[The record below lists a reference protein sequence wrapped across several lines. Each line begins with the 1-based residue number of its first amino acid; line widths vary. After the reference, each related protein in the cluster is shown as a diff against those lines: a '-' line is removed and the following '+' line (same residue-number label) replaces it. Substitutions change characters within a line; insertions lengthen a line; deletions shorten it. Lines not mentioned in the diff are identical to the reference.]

1 MEVGA
6 LYSCG
11 FSFGHLE
18 TSFGVDRQVHV
29 SNGDARYGLV
39 FYVEV
44 SSSTPTA

>member
-6 LYSCG
+6 LCGCG

-18 TSFGVDRQVHV
+18 TSFGVDRQMHV
-29 SNGDARYGLV
+29 SNVRYGLV

-44 SSSTPTA
+44 SSSRLTA

>member
-6 LYSCG
+6 LCG
-11 FSFGHLE
+11 CVFSFGHLE

-39 FYVEV
+39 LKL
-44 SSSTPTA
+44 AL

>member
-6 LYSCG
+6 LCGCG

-18 TSFGVDRQVHV
+18 TPFGVDRQIHV
-29 SNGDARYGLV
+29 SNGDVMHSLV

-44 SSSTPTA
+44 SSSTLTA